1 VAGTNAAGGKHRFGA
16 ITGTTAIRVFDY
28 ILAKSGL
35 NEREAVKAG
44 FDPVSSYL
52 PDYDRDPFIQDARM
66 INIKMTADRVSHKIL
81 GVQIVDEGE
90 VAKRIDVAAAVI
102 VKAGTLSDIIALDL
116 GYTPAYSQAI
126 YEAALI
132 LKANGF
138 KTMRI
143 LEGGL
148 RMWPFKMAR
157 E

>member
-1 VAGTNAAGGKHRFGA
+1 MAGTNAAGGKHRFGA

-52 PDYDRDPFIQDARM
+52 PDYDRDPFTQDARM

-116 GYTPAYSQAI
+116 GYPLPIPRQY
-126 YEAALI
+126 
-132 LKANGF
+132 
-138 KTMRI
+138 MRQ
-143 LEGGL
+143 
-148 RMWPFKMAR
+148 PSF
-157 E
+157 